1 VEDSYHPI
9 KLTNTIEEALK
20 SKGLKVIIIKRECA
34 LQAHRWRSSQ
44 IRSLQED
51 GEKVQDIS
59 YFIGGCSMCFEC
71 ARVLSCPAIRRV
83 KTGEIEEMQIDQ
95 DRCIKCGVCY
105 EVCPNGAIRK
115 SIINLFGEEVP
126 FREI

>member
-1 VEDSYHPI
+1 
-9 KLTNTIEEALK
+9 
-20 SKGLKVIIIKRECA
+20 
-34 LQAHRWRSSQ
+34 LQAHKWRMAQ
-44 IRSLQED
+44 IKSLQEN

-59 YFIGGCSMCFEC
+59 YFIGGCSLCHVC
-71 ARVLSCPAIRRV
+71 SRTLSCPAIRRV
-83 KTGEIEEMQIDQ
+83 RNEGIEEMQIDQ

-115 SIINLFGEEVP
+115 SIINVFGEEVP